1 MSWQVV
7 ARKDFEDAVRSR
19 WLVGLATLYT
29 LLVAAAV
36 GLGAWLFGGGGTTV
50 SSTQLVNSPLIKDGI
65 VTTFVPLVSLVVAY
79 NAVVGER
86 ESGSLK
92 LLLALP
98 HSRSDVVLGKV
109 VGRGAAIAVAILAG
123 FALPILVFLV
133 HPSFTFEAVGYV
145 QYVLLTALLGVAFVA
160 VAVGVSAA
168 TASNRIAIA
177 AAITIYLVFVVLFGA
192 IHGSIGFVSMLAGWP
207 DWMPLTVEQTQRAV
221 QLLSPTGSFKIIVN
235 RALGGSLFGGEQARL
250 QLSAFTMLVA
260 WVVVPPLLGLI
271 RFEASDL

>member
-19 WLVGLATLYT
+19 WLVGLATLYA

-36 GLGAWLFGGGGTTV
+36 GIGAWLFGGGGTTV

-109 VGRGAAIAVAILAG
+109 VGRGAAVAVAIVAG
-123 FALPILVFLV
+123 FALPIVVFV
-133 HPSFTFEAVGYV
+133 VDGSFAFEAVGYV
-145 QYVLLTALLGVAFVA
+145 QYVLLTALLGVAFVS

-192 IHGSIGFVSMLAGWP
+192 IHGSIGLVTLFSGWP
-207 DWMPLTVEQTQRAV
+207 EWMPLTVQETQRAV

-235 RALGGSLFGGEQARL
+235 RALGGSLFGGAEARL
-250 QLSAFTMLVA
+250 QLSAFAMLLT
-260 WVVVPPLLGLI
+260 WTVVPPLLGLI
-271 RFEASDL
+271 RFQDADL